1 MILLSEKVTGNTKE
15 CLAEA
20 MARRLSVQYTD
31 TVIPMVVDYRKEKK
45 KKAKYRNLISF
56 AQLLKKL
63 AL

>member
-1 MILLSEKVTGNTKE
+1 
-15 CLAEA
+15 
-20 MARRLSVQYTD
+20 MAKRLSVQYTD
-31 TVIPMVVDYRKEKK
+31 TVILMVVDYRKE

>member
-1 MILLSEKVTGNTKE
+1 
-15 CLAEA
+15 